1 LLLINFVNL
10 INETR
15 TILIIWSLVLFCLV
29 GTMLEPSGDQEDD
42 QQEDDQHHQDDDQHH
57 PAPSGG

>member
-15 TILIIWSLVLFCLV
+15 TILIIIIWSLVLFCLV

-42 QQEDDQHHQDDDQHH
+42 QQEDDQHH